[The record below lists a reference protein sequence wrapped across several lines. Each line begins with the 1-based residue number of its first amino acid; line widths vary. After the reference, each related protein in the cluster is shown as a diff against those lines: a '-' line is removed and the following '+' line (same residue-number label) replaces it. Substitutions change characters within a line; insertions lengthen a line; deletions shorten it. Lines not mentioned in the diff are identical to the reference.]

1 MIQLLRLVG
10 NHCEVVSTARLPIQ
24 PNNGRSI
31 STSTKGADRWNEL
44 GNRRSL
50 IARIPPPS
58 SAFYSTNIRAFCR
71 HVISFMNRGHQE
83 AKKVYVQSCLGLTH
97 PGKVTQRSSRARRSS
112 NSNFWKAKLHFRA
125 HTLGSPDD
133 LQQAHCIE
141 RSPDLDSVSIRWGWR
156 GLLCHRNDVAMWNPC
171 LQTDPCPV
179 LEDYLFPRGWLKVAT
194 PKLNSEATSLTCFW
208 THK

>member
-1 MIQLLRLVG
+1 LSQKSIPMIQLLRLVG

-133 LQQAHCIE
+133 LRKLIALKDLRTWIQC
-141 RSPDLDSVSIRWGWR
+141 RSDGGGEACCAIATMLRCGIRVCKPTR
-156 GLLCHRNDVAMWNPC
+156 AQFSRTTCSR
-171 LQTDPCPV
+171 
-179 LEDYLFPRGWLKVAT
+179 EDG
-194 PKLNSEATSLTCFW
+194 
-208 THK
+208 